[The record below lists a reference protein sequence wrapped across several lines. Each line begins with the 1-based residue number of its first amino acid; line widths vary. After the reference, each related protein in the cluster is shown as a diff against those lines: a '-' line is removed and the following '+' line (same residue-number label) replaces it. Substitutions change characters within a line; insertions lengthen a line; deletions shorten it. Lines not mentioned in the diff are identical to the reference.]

1 VRPDSR
7 EGVTK
12 IQDKEGKIR
21 QWTGQ
26 VAAELKATPG
36 PLVRALAPIFP
47 FLVEGKVGGTAGG
60 THGTTTEN
68 VTTVELHAIDNPQR
82 QLIHLAIHY
91 LVNLRDR
98 LFFPATPLETRW
110 RDPAVI
116 SMLPRALVFL
126 DLPGQVEAEQA
137 GLPETKLIPTAAEFE
152 SGAIVS
158 LYQ

>member
-1 VRPDSR
+1 MNNADPNTSVAPEAVLVPDQFAWLADAPLFIDAQQIDSFYDAVVRPDSR

-60 THGTTTEN
+60 THGTTTE
-68 VTTVELHAIDNPQR
+68 
-82 QLIHLAIHY
+82 
-91 LVNLRDR
+91 
-98 LFFPATPLETRW
+98 
-110 RDPAVI
+110 
-116 SMLPRALVFL
+116 
-126 DLPGQVEAEQA
+126 
-137 GLPETKLIPTAAEFE
+137 
-152 SGAIVS
+152 
-158 LYQ
+158 